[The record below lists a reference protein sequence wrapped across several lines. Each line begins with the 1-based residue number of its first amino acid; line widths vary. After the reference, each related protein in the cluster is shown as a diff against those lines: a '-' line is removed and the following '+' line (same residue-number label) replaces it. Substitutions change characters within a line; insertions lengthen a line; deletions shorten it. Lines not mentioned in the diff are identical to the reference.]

1 MVGSPLVPPYF
12 ILGHIIYLVLFLLIY
27 ITWAYSEHLQ
37 DKVVDK
43 EEDQNEWL
51 LDKFFCFLQQLDSE
65 TYDLD
70 LKAIP
75 SDEIDS
81 VETESETEIEK
92 TTCSVVFEN
101 SDSLVDNSE
110 EDTDEDEEEEV
121 EDDDSIDSLDEEDFE
136 FISTDDL

>member
-1 MVGSPLVPPYF
+1 M
-12 ILGHIIYLVLFLLIY
+12 
-27 ITWAYSEHLQ
+27 
-37 DKVVDK
+37 
-43 EEDQNEWL
+43 
-51 LDKFFCFLQQLDSE
+51 
-65 TYDLD
+65 DLT
-70 LKAIP
+70 AIP

-101 SDSLVDNSE
+101 SDSLVDNSDKDT
-110 EDTDEDEEEEV
+110 DTDEDEEGEEDV

>member
-1 MVGSPLVPPYF
+1 MQYVATNIATFVFWFPIFSNV
-12 ILGHIIYLVLFLLIY
+12 FLIQFKGEQY
-27 ITWAYSEHLQ
+27 SQKVEICSIT
-37 DKVVDK
+37 
-43 EEDQNEWL
+43 
-51 LDKFFCFLQQLDSE
+51 LDSVNIRTSNQYSFFNFLE

-70 LKAIP
+70 LTAIP

-81 VETESETEIEK
+81 VETESETDIEK

-110 EDTDEDEEEEV
+110 KDTDTDEDEEEEEEV

>member
-1 MVGSPLVPPYF
+1 M
-12 ILGHIIYLVLFLLIY
+12 
-27 ITWAYSEHLQ
+27 
-37 DKVVDK
+37 
-43 EEDQNEWL
+43 
-51 LDKFFCFLQQLDSE
+51 
-65 TYDLD
+65 D

-136 FISTDDL
+136 FISTDDLWFTNFEIGDKKYEYEKNGLNEIINAY

>member
-1 MVGSPLVPPYF
+1 M
-12 ILGHIIYLVLFLLIY
+12 
-27 ITWAYSEHLQ
+27 
-37 DKVVDK
+37 
-43 EEDQNEWL
+43 
-51 LDKFFCFLQQLDSE
+51 
-65 TYDLD
+65 D

-121 EDDDSIDSLDEEDFE
+121 EDDDEDDDSIDSLDEEDFE
-136 FISTDDL
+136 FISTDDLWFIILKLVIKSMNMRKTGLNDIINDY